1 MARIPP
7 VSPRGA
13 SVALLPE
20 NWRNLQVSLIW
31 AYRGRVAEEFLDFS
45 SERGNVTARL
55 LVSGRMT
62 VRRGGLVSVALPGQW
77 MIMGNGPSHLKFER
91 GSEILSIH
99 LDAHWHTGQQVI
111 PESMAAVVDS
121 REEAELTRL
130 GRALEKFVRDRLHD
144 PRFSLLSQPLELID
158 YLDSQTVF
166 IPWVSALFRVLQQAG
181 ASLFVPAAQDDRITR
196 VLHLL
201 GATPLDQ
208 PFEEKRLMSSAG
220 MSRSHLNRLFIKH
233 TGLTPRGFAERR
245 RQDYAVRR
253 LREPGVTAKVVA
265 LELGFKQLSH
275 FSRWFKAH
283 SGLTPRDYQAQSP
296 LRLLT

>member
-1 MARIPP
+1 
-7 VSPRGA
+7 
-13 SVALLPE
+13 
-20 NWRNLQVSLIW
+20 
-31 AYRGRVAEEFLDFS
+31 
-45 SERGNVTARL
+45 
-55 LVSGRMT
+55 MT
-62 VRRGGLVSVALPGQW
+62 VLRGEAVSAGFPGQW
-77 MIMGNGPSHLKFER
+77 VIMGGGPGHLKFER

-111 PESMAAVVDS
+111 PESTVELVDS
-121 REEAELTRL
+121 REEKELTRL
-130 GRALEKFVRDRLHD
+130 GHALEKFVRQRLHD
-144 PRFSLLSQPLELID
+144 PQFSLLSQPVGLAD
-158 YLDSQTVF
+158 YLDSQAVF
-166 IPWVSALFRVLQQAG
+166 LPWVSALFRVLG
-181 ASLFVPAAQDDRITR
+181 ETSLFIPAAQDDRITR

-208 PFEEKRLMSSAG
+208 PLDEARLTASAG
-220 MSRSHLNRLFIKH
+220 MSRSHLHRLFVKH

-253 LREPGVTAKVVA
+253 LREPGVSAKVVA
-265 LELGFKQLSH
+265 LELGFRQLSH

>member
-1 MARIPP
+1 MARISP

-13 SVALLPE
+13 SAALLPE
-20 NWRNLQVSLIW
+20 VWRNLHVSLIW

-55 LVSGRMT
+55 LFSGRMT
-62 VRRGGLVSVALPGQW
+62 VRRENSVSVAEPGQW
-77 MIMGNGPSHLKFER
+77 VIMGNGPSHLNFER

-99 LDAHWHTGQQVI
+99 IDAHWHTGQQVI
-111 PESMAAVVDS
+111 PESAVVVVDS
-121 REEAELTRL
+121 RGEREFTRC
-130 GRALEKFVRDRLHD
+130 GRALEAFVRRRLHD
-144 PRFSLLSQPLELID
+144 PQFSLLSQSLELTD
-158 YLDSQTVF
+158 YLDSQAVF
-166 IPWVSALFRVLQQAG
+166 FPWLSAFFRVLQEAG
-181 ASLFVPAAQDDRITR
+181 TALFLPAAQDDRITR

-208 PFEEKRLMSSAG
+208 PYNEERLMAVAG
-220 MSRSHLNRLFIKH
+220 MSRSHLDRLFLKH

-245 RQDYAVRR
+245 RQDYASRR
-253 LREPGVTAKVVA
+253 LREPGVGAKVVA

-275 FSRWFKAH
+275 FSRWFKAA

-296 LRLLT
+296 LKLLT